1 MLTVKFLTRTKILI
15 NAFATGGKSRQG
27 PTFVECTMRRLPSAP
42 STSSTLCNRCIR
54 RHPAAP
60 RLNRQSTFLAQH
72 RSQSPSSAQ
81 DVSNRRNLSQ
91 LAGSIDGYS
100 TSNWNALMH
109 SNPPSETMS
118 PSFPGITHE
127 VLDKLFERSPLWQ
140 PIEERAIISP
150 TINSD
155 DPDGVQKY
163 LLQGS
168 PIPKNTVELL
178 TVLDALIA
186 KDDLGRAVMV
196 VASLKKQLDP
206 GTPLSTLVYN
216 KYLEGVISS
225 SIQKSAGIGKAMEW
239 FQEMGKAGVK
249 PDRTTFALL
258 SKSAFSLGSVQDAN
272 RAARKVFGLWR
283 EQGGEMGDLLCDLMF
298 PQEEIVRSLK
308 VSSKISGVNC

>member
-1 MLTVKFLTRTKILI
+1 
-15 NAFATGGKSRQG
+15 
-27 PTFVECTMRRLPSAP
+27 
-42 STSSTLCNRCIR
+42 
-54 RHPAAP
+54 
-60 RLNRQSTFLAQH
+60 
-72 RSQSPSSAQ
+72 
-81 DVSNRRNLSQ
+81 
-91 LAGSIDGYS
+91 
-100 TSNWNALMH
+100 MH